1 MFHDLK
7 QHTTNF
13 AASKNKCLGSS
24 FGRPTEHWRGG
35 LT

>member
-13 AASKNKCLGSS
+13 AARLQK
-24 FGRPTEHWRGG
+24 
-35 LT
+35 